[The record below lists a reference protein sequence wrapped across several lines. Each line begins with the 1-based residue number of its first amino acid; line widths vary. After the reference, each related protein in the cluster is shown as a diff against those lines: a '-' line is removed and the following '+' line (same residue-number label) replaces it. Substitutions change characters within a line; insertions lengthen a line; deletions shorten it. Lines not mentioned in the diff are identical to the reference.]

1 MPETGDHDGVKRAIT
16 IGRST
21 HPLAAKTLL
30 ESISLLYQTRVRV
43 VLSADCEAISL
54 GLGLTDGFG
63 FGIDSLY
70 YEVEVLPDAEQR
82 RRAKRLLGLGDFRD
96 VRRLVSS

>member
-1 MPETGDHDGVKRAIT
+1 
-16 IGRST
+16 
-21 HPLAAKTLL
+21 
-30 ESISLLYQTRVRV
+30 
-43 VLSADCEAISL
+43 VLSADSEAISL

-96 VRRLVSS
+96 VRRLGAS